1 MTQQTDLKGQYNFIL
16 FQITLFTLPYLL
28 KNNYHIYTENI
39 QIPSWNFFSK
49 TK

>member
-1 MTQQTDLKGQYNFIL
+1 MTQQTDLKGQYNFTL
-16 FQITLFTLPYLL
+16 FQMYLYLL
-28 KNNYHIYTENI
+28 APVTKNNYHIYTENI